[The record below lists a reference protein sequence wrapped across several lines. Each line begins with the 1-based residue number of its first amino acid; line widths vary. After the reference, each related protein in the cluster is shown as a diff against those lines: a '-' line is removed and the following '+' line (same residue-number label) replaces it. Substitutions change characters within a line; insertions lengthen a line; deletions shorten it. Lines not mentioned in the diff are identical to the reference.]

1 MCKVECPCSPK
12 GLLNAEKF
20 DAEMVTEFQQAPY
33 VFTGTITSFYECY
46 KILTKEGKMEEL
58 DDMVL
63 KNIQELENRM

>member
-1 MCKVECPCSPK
+1 M
-12 GLLNAEKF
+12 
-20 DAEMVTEFQQAPY
+20 
-33 VFTGTITSFYECY
+33 FTGTITSFYECY